1 MILATAGAVVVPF
14 LFFGIPSGHDFE
26 FHMNSW
32 MEVLSQWRQGV
43 LYPRW
48 AALAHYGYGEPR
60 FVFYPPASWILGAA
74 LGAVL
79 PWSLA
84 PAAYQWLALSLSGC
98 SMFLLARRWLGRNDV
113 IFAAALYAANPYYL
127 VIVYWRS
134 AYAELLAGALLP
146 LLLLVVLRLEDEGR
160 KWIVPLG
167 LVVALGWLTNAPS
180 AVMINYS
187 LLFMLILIAI
197 RRRAP
202 RVLFEGGLA
211 ILLGAGL
218 AAFYIVPAT
227 YEQRWVDISQ
237 VVAEGVRPQDNFL
250 FARIDDPRHNQFNLL
265 VSVLA
270 LAEMAALAVA
280 AVSRRRWHREIPQ
293 ASWLV
298 AAWAAGSAVLLFSI
312 TSPVWNHF
320 PKLRFVQ
327 LPWRWLLCFNVAFA
341 LLITTAWRRWLPR
354 LLLYAV
360 LLVVLAFA
368 GHRFQTPWWDHTPEI
383 AKLAQSI
390 RDSSGYEGT
399 DEYTPIDADG
409 YEISREARRV
419 TFQGQGADQIHV
431 LEWGPESKFF
441 TAQVGSSGQLL
452 LRLFNY
458 PAWRVEVNGRVVTA
472 VSLDLNGQ
480 ITIPVD
486 AGENQVRI
494 TFSRTRDRMIGGIVS
509 GVSGLLM
516 VGLETFRRKR
526 RVLPKSA

>member
-1 MILATAGAVVVPF
+1 VILATACAVVVPF
-14 LFFGIPSGHDFE
+14 LVFGIPSGHDFE

-79 PWSLA
+79 PWPVA
-84 PAAYQWLALSLSGC
+84 PAIYQWLALSLSGC
-98 SMFLLARRWLGRNDV
+98 SMFLLARRWLGRHDA

-146 LLLLVVLRLEDEGR
+146 LVLLLVLRLEEEGR

-167 LVVALGWLTNAPS
+167 LIVALGWLTNAPS
-180 AVMINYS
+180 SVMINYS
-187 LLFMLILIAI
+187 LGLLLILLAI
-197 RRRAP
+197 RRRSP
-202 RVLFEGGLA
+202 QVLFEGGLA
-211 ILLGAGL
+211 ILLGAAL
-218 AAFYIVPAT
+218 AAFYLVPAT

-250 FARIDDPRHNQFNLL
+250 FTRIDDPRHNQFNLL
-265 VSVLA
+265 ISVLA
-270 LAEMAALAVA
+270 LAEMAGLAVA
-280 AVSRRRWHREIPQ
+280 AISHRRWRREIPQ
-293 ASWLV
+293 ASWLL
-298 AAWAAGSAVLLFSI
+298 AAWAAVSAVLLFSV

-341 LLITTAWRRWLPR
+341 LLVTTAWRRWFAR

-360 LLVVLAFA
+360 MLAVLAFA
-368 GHRFQTPWWDHTPEI
+368 GHRFQMPWWDHTPEI
-383 AKLAQSI
+383 AKLEQSI
-390 RDSSGYEGT
+390 WDSGGYEGT
-399 DEYTPIDADG
+399 DEYIPVDADG
-409 YEISREARRV
+409 YEISHEARRV
-419 TFQGQGADQIHV
+419 TFKGQGADQIHV
-431 LEWGPESKFF
+431 LEWGPESKLF
-441 TAQVGSSGQLL
+441 TAQVSSSGQLV

-472 VSLDLNGQ
+472 ASLDLTGQ
-480 ITIPVD
+480 MTIPVK
-486 AGENQVRI
+486 AGENQVRV
-494 TFSRTRDRMIGGIVS
+494 TFSRTRDRTIGGTVS
-509 GVSGLLM
+509 GVSALLI
-516 VGLETFRRKR
+516 VGLAAFRRKQR
-526 RVLPKSA
+526 PLPKSA